1 MSKQF
6 EHKAKNI
13 QNKRKVL
20 KDGQKMSQT
29 YSKINKTNVNK
40 SQFCRVSKSKQTQKC
55 SKFTVKRQKSHRK
68 ITKMKEN
75 CQSFLLRSN
84 DKVLT
89 HFLSILIFEEK
100 TKILTQTVSHHT
112 KIKGHKAFGKYLT
125 KWLFFNEQK
134 IFFEPLLTKVFT
146 SHLKLLSS
154 LERARAPKLRPRSAE
169 TTHMFLSCSYVKAGS
184 KKTGHLFQ
192 LHEFIKY

>member
-55 SKFTVKRQKSHRK
+55 SKFTV
-68 ITKMKEN
+68 
-75 CQSFLLRSN
+75 
-84 DKVLT
+84 
-89 HFLSILIFEEK
+89 
-100 TKILTQTVSHHT
+100 
-112 KIKGHKAFGKYLT
+112 
-125 KWLFFNEQK
+125 
-134 IFFEPLLTKVFT
+134 
-146 SHLKLLSS
+146 
-154 LERARAPKLRPRSAE
+154 
-169 TTHMFLSCSYVKAGS
+169 
-184 KKTGHLFQ
+184 
-192 LHEFIKY
+192 